1 MPAQVLLVDDSQT
14 MREIFKVYLMAGRY
28 AFTEAGNAARAL
40 QLLRLVKTD
49 IVVADV
55 NMPGMDGFEFVKNVR
70 ASDRA
75 DVRDVPVVL
84 ITGDKHEDLG
94 SRAISAGANAFLRKP
109 VDAQEMMTLI
119 EGLIAKRG
127 T

>member
-14 MREIFKVYLMAGRY
+14 MREIFKVYLMGGKY
-28 AFTEAGNAARAL
+28 TFTEAGTAARAL

-49 IVVADV
+49 IVIADV

-70 ASDRA
+70 ASERPE
-75 DVRDVPVVL
+75 VRGVPVVL
-84 ITGDKHEDLG
+84 ITGEKSEEL
-94 SRAISAGANAFLRKP
+94 RARAMTAGANAFLRKP
-109 VDAQEMMTLI
+109 VEAQAMMSLI
-119 EGLIAKRG
+119 EELVAKRG